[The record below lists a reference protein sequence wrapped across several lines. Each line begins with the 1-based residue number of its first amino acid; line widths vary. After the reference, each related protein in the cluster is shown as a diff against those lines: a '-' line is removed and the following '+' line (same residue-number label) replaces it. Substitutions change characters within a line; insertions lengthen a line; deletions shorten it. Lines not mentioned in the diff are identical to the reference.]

1 MPFEAEG
8 KGKGEQL
15 RNSNAFLHPASLKQY
30 LAVLDQR
37 DLCILHFL
45 TICCFFVA
53 PLASPSTLPG
63 LLRAVSKRSA
73 LVGSYLFAEH
83 LNCTGSPLAVCAGVT
98 MPRFPDSCKTRPLI
112 SMFSLT
118 AVMSVVPWYLPS
130 PAGKPRCFSFCSSAG
145 VLSGTQTSQC
155 TSQFPKHLTTDNYF
169 SKHLTAAVDL

>member
-1 MPFEAEG
+1 MHSALPHYLLLFCCSSGFSIHPPPF
-8 KGKGEQL
+8 
-15 RNSNAFLHPASLKQY
+15 SL
-30 LAVLDQR
+30 L
-37 DLCILHFL
+37 
-45 TICCFFVA
+45 
-53 PLASPSTLPG
+53 LPG
-63 LLRAVSKRSA
+63 LLRSVSKRSA